1 MYVIPRSELLM
12 NKKLIIGILA
22 GVLLLAAAILAII
35 FIMTAPAGGT
45 VQEREVAAQALVD
58 NGKFA
63 KAANTYESILK
74 DEAGNKSAS
83 LALSDVYVMKADF
96 DKAAETLKRAIA
108 QSPEDTEL
116 YDALMSVYFR
126 SRDSISALS
135 FIESISDTSLRRK
148 YLNAA
153 YDRTSDTPLVIGNT
167 MGNLSSGGALA
178 FAADAVFYCDIAKG
192 NSLYALRDGKS
203 TLLCDGNVS
212 SLNIVGDWLYFV
224 DKARDYS
231 IFKMKF
237 DGSEHT
243 RVADVMAT
251 NLIVIGDK
259 MYFINWNEECRVYS
273 MDTSGKNLTRVS
285 DISTE
290 MLYCYGT
297 NLYINDRNDEAN
309 FYRLSLDGKSKTL
322 MGYESVYFVSGYD
335 NNLYFRQGNEEL
347 NIWRMTDDGS
357 VYEPLNNS
365 RSGYINVSDGY
376 VFFVDFADNGSIIR
390 MNEDGSGAVKLCS
403 DGANNL
409 SADGEYL
416 YYFSDYND
424 KKLYRIKK
432 DGTGKK
438 CLN

>member
-1 MYVIPRSELLM
+1 M
-12 NKKLIIGILA
+12 NKKLIIGISA
-22 GVLLLAAAILAII
+22 GVLVLAAVVLAIV

-45 VQEREVAAQALVD
+45 VQEREAAAEALVSG
-58 NGKFA
+58 GKLT

-74 DEAGNKSAS
+74 DEADNKSAS
-83 LALSDVYVMKADF
+83 LALSDVYVEKGDF
-96 DKAAETLKRAIA
+96 EKAAEALKEAITN
-108 QSPEDTEL
+108 SPGDTEL
-116 YDALMSVYFR
+116 YDKLMGVYSM

-135 FIESISDTSLRRK
+135 FIENISDTDLRRK

-153 YDRTSDTPLVIGNT
+153 YDRTSETPLVIGNT
-167 MGNLSSGGALA
+167 PGNLSSGGVLA
-178 FAADAVFYCDIAKG
+178 FSDDTVFYCDIAKG

-203 TLLCDGNVS
+203 TLLCDGNIS
-212 SLNIVGDWLYFV
+212 SLNIVGEYLYFV
-224 DKARDYS
+224 DKARNYS

-237 DGSEHT
+237 DGSEYA

-251 NLIVIGDK
+251 NLIVLGNK

-273 MDTSGKNLTRVS
+273 MDTNGKNLTQIS

-309 FYRLSLDGKSKTL
+309 FYRLSLDGESNTL
-322 MGYESVYFVSGYD
+322 MGYDSVYFVSGYD

-403 DGANNL
+403 DGADNL

-432 DGTGKK
+432 DGTGKE

>member
-1 MYVIPRSELLM
+1 M
-12 NKKLIIGILA
+12 NKKLIIGISA
-22 GVLLLAAAILAII
+22 GVLALAASVFAIVFTL
-35 FIMTAPAGGT
+35 TAPAGGT
-45 VQEREVAAQALVD
+45 VQERETAAEFLVN
-58 NGKFA
+58 NGKLT

-83 LALSDVYVMKADF
+83 LALSDVYVQKGDY
-96 DKAAETLKRAIA
+96 DKAAEALKGAIA
-108 QSPEDTEL
+108 HSPEDTEL
-116 YDALMSVYFR
+116 YDKLMKIYSM

-135 FIESISDTSLRRK
+135 FIENISDTDLRRK

-153 YDRTSDTPLVIGNT
+153 YDRTSETPLVIGNT
-167 MGNLSSGGALA
+167 MGNLSSGGVLA
-178 FAADAVFYCDIAKG
+178 FADDTVFYCDIAKG

-212 SLNIVGDWLYFV
+212 SLNVVGEYLYFV

-231 IFKMKF
+231 IFRMKL
-237 DGSEHT
+237 DGSDHS

-251 NLIVIGDK
+251 NLIVLGDI

-273 MDTSGKNLTRVS
+273 IDTNGKNLTQIS

-309 FYRLSLDGKSKTL
+309 FYRISLDGKNKTL
-322 MGYESVYFVSGYD
+322 LGYESVYFVSGYD
-335 NNLYFRQGNEEL
+335 NNLYFRQGNEVL
-347 NIWRMTDDGS
+347 NIWRMTNDGS
-357 VYEPLNNS
+357 VYEALNNS

-403 DGANNL
+403 DGADNL

-432 DGTGKK
+432 DGTGKE

>member
-1 MYVIPRSELLM
+1 M
-12 NKKLIIGILA
+12 NKKLIIGTAA
-22 GVLLLAAAILAII
+22 GILLLAAIIFAII
-35 FIMTAPAGGT
+35 FISTAPAGGS
-45 VQEREVAAQALVD
+45 VQERETAAQALTD
-58 NGKFA
+58 RGKLT
-63 KAANTYESILK
+63 KAANTYKSILK
-74 DEAGNKSAS
+74 DDSANRD
-83 LALSDVYVMKADF
+83 AAIKLSDVYVQKGDF
-96 DKAAETLKRAIA
+96 DNAADSLKQAITHA
-108 QSPEDTEL
+108 PDDTEL
-116 YDALMSVYFR
+116 YDKLMGVYFK

-135 FIESISDTSLRRK
+135 FIEDIDDTELRRK

-153 YDRTSDTPLVIGNT
+153 YDRTSATPLAIGNT
-167 MGNLSSGGALA
+167 MGNLSSGGVLA
-178 FAADAVFYCDIAKG
+178 FADDTVFYCDIAKG
-192 NSLYALRDGKS
+192 NSLFALRDGKS

-212 SLNIVGDWLYFV
+212 ALNIVGDWLYFV

-231 IFKMKF
+231 IFKMKL

-273 MDTSGKNLTRVS
+273 MDTNGKNLTQLS

-335 NNLYFRQGNEEL
+335 NNLYFRQGNDEL
-347 NIWRMTDDGS
+347 NIWRMTADGS

-409 SADGEYL
+409 SSDGEYL

-432 DGTGKK
+432 DGTEKE